1 MNPIDKPIPNG
12 LYNPAQLTIHCPK
25 EAEKEN
31 KKMKYDRE
39 QLIARGICEVCT
51 VEDAVFQVRLAK
63 EETSWAKGMG
73 ACPDCYP
80 QVAEDI

>member
-1 MNPIDKPIPNG
+1 M
-12 LYNPAQLTIHCPK
+12 
-25 EAEKEN
+25 E
-31 KKMKYDRE
+31 YDRE